1 LGGKRR
7 DKKKWSFRNLR
18 KPREKKIGASA
29 ICGSHGE
36 KKMELPQ
43 FAEVTVK
50 KKLELPQFAEVTVK
64 KKWSFRNLRK
74 SR

>member
-1 LGGKRR
+1 LELSQFAKVMGK
-7 DKKKWSFRNLR
+7 KIWSFRNLR
-18 KPREKKIGASA
+18 KPRGKKIGAFA

-50 KKLELPQFAEVTVK
+50 KN
-64 KKWSFRNLRK
+64 WSFRNLRK